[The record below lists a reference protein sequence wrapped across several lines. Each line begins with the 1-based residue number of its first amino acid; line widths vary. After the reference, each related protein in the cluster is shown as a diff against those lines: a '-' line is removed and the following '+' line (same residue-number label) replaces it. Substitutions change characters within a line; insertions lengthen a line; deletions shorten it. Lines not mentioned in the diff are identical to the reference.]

1 MSTIG
6 SVGAVGAGAGAGG
19 AQATNPAS
27 QSNQKQGVASNNQA
41 IPGLGNEQGAGPSS
55 VSSRGIDR
63 NMSSK
68 DFVTLTQKMS
78 SSGGGMKDLKE
89 MINMVLAL
97 QILQKTME
105 AVSEIIDNFVGD
117 KK

>member
-1 MSTIG
+1 
-6 SVGAVGAGAGAGG
+6 
-19 AQATNPAS
+19 
-27 QSNQKQGVASNNQA
+27 
-41 IPGLGNEQGAGPSS
+41 
-55 VSSRGIDR
+55 
-63 NMSSK
+63 
-68 DFVTLTQKMS
+68 MS

>member
-6 SVGAVGAGAGAGG
+6 SIGAVGAGANAGG

-27 QSNQKQGVASNNQA
+27 QSNQKQGATSDNLAV
-41 IPGLGNEQGAGPSS
+41 PGSGNDQGIGPSA
-55 VSSRGIDR
+55 VSSRGIDS

-97 QILQKTME
+97 QILQKTIE
-105 AVSEIIDNFVGD
+105 AVSEIIDSFVGG

>member
-6 SVGAVGAGAGAGG
+6 SIGAVGAGANAGG

-27 QSNQKQGVASNNQA
+27 SSNQKQGATSDNLAV
-41 IPGLGNEQGAGPSS
+41 PGSGNDQGIGPSA
-55 VSSRGIDR
+55 VSSRGIDS

-105 AVSEIIDNFVGD
+105 AVSEIIDSFVGD